1 MYPQQKPMR
10 VEKITPVYLRLV
22 YENIL
27 DKHLVTL
34 MRNRRCSAD
43 KIEDFRAWRNMMK
56 IITHATC
63 VHFNVPERSRIRLA
77 PFTTKR

>member
-1 MYPQQKPMR
+1 MR
-10 VEKITPVYLRLV
+10 VEKITPVYLRLA

-43 KIEDFRAWRNMMK
+43 TKIEDFRAWRNTVK
-56 IITHATC
+56 IIITQRGSTFQRARTQLGQTC
-63 VHFNVPERSRIRLA
+63 SIYHEMLTRA
-77 PFTTKR
+77 